1 MAAPPARA
9 RADYDYLIKLLLI
22 GDSGVGKSCLLLRF
36 SDGSFTTS
44 FITTIGIDFKIRT
57 IELDGKRIKL
67 QIWDTAGQERFR
79 TITTAYYRGAMG
91 ILLVYDVTD
100 ESSFNNI
107 RNWIRN
113 IEQHASDNVNKILV
127 GNKADMD
134 ESKRAVPKAKGQALA
149 DEYGIKF
156 FETSAKTNLNVEE
169 VFFSIGKDIKQ
180 RLADTDARA
189 EPQTI
194 RINQSDQGAGTSQA
208 TQKSACCGILMNSKT
223 CGSVF
228 LVAFCCLLLQSADSR
243 TDLSEVTALRV
254 IKRSLIDPMRNL
266 SNWEKGDPC
275 NSNWTGITCFERS
288 HEDGHFHVRELQLMR
303 LNLSGELAPEVG
315 QLSYLEILNVMWN
328 NITGRIP
335 SEIGKISSLKLLL
348 LNGNKLTGSL
358 PPELGNLRNLN
369 RLQVDENNITGS
381 VPPAFGN
388 MTSIKHLHLNNNTL
402 TGEIPVELSKLNN
415 LAHLILDNNN
425 LTGSLPQELARLPS
439 LTILQMDN
447 NNFHGSVIPEAYGS
461 FSRLVR
467 LSLRNCGL
475 QGSIP
480 DLSSIKN
487 LSYLDLSWN
496 KLTGSIPESK
506 LSDNMTTIELSYNN
520 LTGSIPQSFSELD
533 SLQLLSLEN
542 NSLSGSVPTEIWE
555 NKSFEDNK
563 LQVDLRNNNFSDT
576 TGNLRTPDNVTLY
589 LRGNPICKSTSIP
602 IVKQLFEYICGEKKQ
617 TSTKS
622 EHTPCNNVSC
632 PYEKVLVSP
641 GICFCAAPL
650 LIDYRLK
657 SRSFFFF
664 TPYIEHQFM
673 EYITTSLQLDT
684 QQLAIDKVVDENKL
698 RLRMN
703 IKLIPKGKTIFN
715 VSEVIRI
722 RGRFTSWTFP
732 RNDFFGPYEL
742 LDFPLEGPYAD
753 LLAGESGIST
763 VGWGL
768 IVAASI
774 VAATVISVSA
784 TLLYVK
790 KRHGNLHA
798 LTRKRVSRSISR
810 EIEGVKNF
818 SFMELSDAT
827 NGFDSSAVI
836 GRGSYGKVYKGILP
850 NKTIVAIKR
859 GEETSLQS
867 EKEFLNEID
876 LLSRLHHRNLVS
888 LVGYSSDIGEQ
899 MLVYEYMPNGNV
911 RDWLSANATE
921 TLSFN
926 MRAQVALGSA
936 KGILYLHAEAN
947 PPVIHR
953 DIKTSNILLDS
964 QLHAKVADFGLSR
977 LAPNFGEGDCEPAHV
992 STVVRGTPG
1001 YLDPEYFMTRQL
1013 TVKSD
1018 VYSFGVVLLE
1028 LLTGMHPFFEGT
1040 HIIREVRM
1048 AHECGTVQSMADNRM
1063 GQSAPDKV
1071 MKLAELA
1078 LRCCEDRPEMRP
1090 SMSKVVKDLESI
1102 CQSVKETDMFS
1113 ETTTLLYTKTSS
1125 SSSSSPV
1132 PSSFSGSNLD
1142 SGFFESVK
1150 PR

>member
-1 MAAPPARA
+1 MYTR
-9 RADYDYLIKLLLI
+9 
-22 GDSGVGKSCLLLRF
+22 C
-36 SDGSFTTS
+36 
-44 FITTIGIDFKIRT
+44 GIDFKIRT

-134 ESKRAVPKAKGQALA
+134 ESKRVSLSLSLTAVPKAKGQALA

-208 TQKSACCGILMNSKT
+208 TQKSACCVNNTPIFSTADAVDFRMLVTSPRSSSNCFPYK
-223 CGSVF
+223 CSV
-228 LVAFCCLLLQSADSR
+228 LGLDWPWKSR
-243 TDLSEVTALRV
+243 DALELISRASFDYV
-254 IKRSLIDPMRNL
+254 I
-266 SNWEKGDPC
+266 C
-275 NSNWTGITCFERS
+275 
-288 HEDGHFHVRELQLMR
+288 QLMR

-335 SEIGKISSLKLLL
+335 SEIGKISSLKLL
-348 LNGNKLTGSL
+348 
-358 PPELGNLRNLN
+358 
-369 RLQVDENNITGS
+369 LQVDENNITGS

-467 LSLRNCGL
+467 
-475 QGSIP
+475 
-480 DLSSIKN
+480 
-487 LSYLDLSWN
+487 LDLSWN

-1132 PSSFSGSNLD
+1132 PSSFSGMRVIISPELSKKAAKRASMSREEEEHDEFSSNYGDVTLNELQQTAD
-1142 SGFFESVK
+1142 PKAGKWREAVEGKKWTEVSDLVEARGRVYTSR
-1150 PR
+1150 PHAI

>member
-1 MAAPPARA
+1 SNFFL
-9 RADYDYLIKLLLI
+9 YLL
-22 GDSGVGKSCLLLRF
+22 SCTPGVGKSCLLLRF

-335 SEIGKISSLKLLL
+335 SEIGKISSLKLLRLWFLYLCGGATSPLQLTRLLLYYLDRL

-563 LQVDLRNNNFSDT
+563 LQV
-576 TGNLRTPDNVTLY
+576 

-798 LTRKRVSRSISR
+798 LTRK
-810 EIEGVKNF
+810 
-818 SFMELSDAT
+818 L
-827 NGFDSSAVI
+827 
-836 GRGSYGKVYKGILP
+836 
-850 NKTIVAIKR
+850 AIKR

-888 LVGYSSDIGEQ
+888 LVGYST
-899 MLVYEYMPNGNV
+899 
-911 RDWLSANATE
+911 NATE

>member
-1 MAAPPARA
+1 
-9 RADYDYLIKLLLI
+9 
-22 GDSGVGKSCLLLRF
+22 
-36 SDGSFTTS
+36 
-44 FITTIGIDFKIRT
+44 
-57 IELDGKRIKL
+57 
-67 QIWDTAGQERFR
+67 
-79 TITTAYYRGAMG
+79 
-91 ILLVYDVTD
+91 
-100 ESSFNNI
+100 
-107 RNWIRN
+107 
-113 IEQHASDNVNKILV
+113 
-127 GNKADMD
+127 
-134 ESKRAVPKAKGQALA
+134 
-149 DEYGIKF
+149 
-156 FETSAKTNLNVEE
+156 
-169 VFFSIGKDIKQ
+169 
-180 RLADTDARA
+180 
-189 EPQTI
+189 
-194 RINQSDQGAGTSQA
+194 
-208 TQKSACCGILMNSKT
+208 MNSKT

-288 HEDGHFHVRELQLMR
+288 HDDGHFHVRELQLMR

-335 SEIGKISSLKLLL
+335 LEIGKISSLKLLL

-415 LAHLILDNNN
+415 LAHLHLNNNTLTGEIPVELSKLNNLAHLILDNNN

-439 LTILQMDN
+439 FTILQMDN
-447 NNFHGSVIPEAYGS
+447 NNFDGSEIPEAYRR

-487 LSYLDLSWN
+487 LSFLDLSWN
-496 KLTGSIPESK
+496 NLTGTIPESK

-520 LTGSIPQSFSELD
+520 LTGSIPQSFSELY

-542 NSLSGSVPTEIWE
+542 NSLSGSVPTAIWE
-555 NKSFEDNK
+555 NKSFENNK

-622 EHTPCNNVSC
+622 EHTPCNNASC
-632 PYEKVLVSP
+632 PYEKVPVSP
-641 GICFCAAPL
+641 GLCFCAAPL

-673 EYITTSLQLDT
+673 EYITTSLQLET
-684 QQLAIDKVVDENKL
+684 HQLAIDRVVDENKQ

-742 LDFPLEGPYAD
+742 LDFPLEGPYDD

-763 VGWGL
+763 VGWVM

-810 EIEGVKNF
+810 EIEGVKKF
-818 SFMELSDAT
+818 SFIELSDAT

-850 NKTIVAIKR
+850 NKTVVAIKR

-899 MLVYEYMPNGNV
+899 MLVYEYMPNGNLHV
-911 RDWLSANATE
+911 CYNKSSNVCLYASASMFQCFLFSHCHAANATE

-1040 HIIREVRM
+1040 HIIREV
-1048 AHECGTVQSMADNRM
+1048 
-1063 GQSAPDKV
+1063 
-1071 MKLAELA
+1071 L
-1078 LRCCEDRPEMRP
+1078 
-1090 SMSKVVKDLESI
+1090 SI
-1102 CQSVKETDMFS
+1102 PIKHYKGASYRS
-1113 ETTTLLYTKTSS
+1113 L
-1125 SSSSSPV
+1125 
-1132 PSSFSGSNLD
+1132 
-1142 SGFFESVK
+1142 
-1150 PR
+1150 

>member
-1 MAAPPARA
+1 MDTAMSERPKR
-9 RADYDYLIKLLLI
+9 LLLFL
-22 GDSGVGKSCLLLRF
+22 G
-36 SDGSFTTS
+36 
-44 FITTIGIDFKIRT
+44 
-57 IELDGKRIKL
+57 
-67 QIWDTAGQERFR
+67 
-79 TITTAYYRGAMG
+79 
-91 ILLVYDVTD
+91 
-100 ESSFNNI
+100 
-107 RNWIRN
+107 
-113 IEQHASDNVNKILV
+113 
-127 GNKADMD
+127 
-134 ESKRAVPKAKGQALA
+134 
-149 DEYGIKF
+149 
-156 FETSAKTNLNVEE
+156 VEE
-169 VFFSIGKDIKQ
+169 VYGDSFMISSFG
-180 RLADTDARA
+180 
-189 EPQTI
+189 QTYDLI
-194 RINQSDQGAGTSQA
+194 IVLQQNKGT
-208 TQKSACCGILMNSKT
+208 
-223 CGSVF
+223 SVF
-228 LVAFCCLLLQSADSR
+228 LFLADSR
-243 TDLSEVTALRV
+243 TDTSEVTALRE

-266 SNWEKGDPC
+266 STWEKGDPC
-275 NSNWTGITCFERS
+275 NSNWTGVTCFERS
-288 HEDGHFHVRELQLMR
+288 HDDGLFHVRELQLMR
-303 LNLSGELAPEVG
+303 LNLSGELSPEVG

-335 SEIGKISSLKLLL
+335 MEIGKISSLKLLL

-381 VPPAFGN
+381 VPHAFGN

-402 TGEIPVELSKLNN
+402 NGEVPLELSKLNN

-447 NNFHGSVIPEAYGS
+447 NNFEGSEIPEAYGK

-467 LSLRNCGL
+467 
-475 QGSIP
+475 
-480 DLSSIKN
+480 
-487 LSYLDLSWN
+487 LDLSWN
-496 KLTGSIPESK
+496 KLTGTIPESK

-520 LTGSIPQSFSELD
+520 LTGTIPQSFSELD

-555 NKSFEDNK
+555 NKSFENNK
-563 LQVDLRNNNFSDT
+563 LQVYDLSSFDLRNNNFSDAT
-576 TGNLRTPDNVTLY
+576 ANLRTPENVTLY

-602 IVKQLFEYICGEKKQ
+602 IVKQLFQYICGEKKQ
-617 TSTKS
+617 TPTKP
-622 EHTPCNNVSC
+622 EHTPCSNVSC

-641 GICFCAAPL
+641 GLCFCAAPL

-673 EYITTSLQLDT
+673 EYITTSLQLET
-684 QQLAIDKVVDENKL
+684 HQLAIDRVVDENKL

-703 IKLIPKGKTIFN
+703 IKLIPNGKTIFN

-763 VGWGL
+763 VGWVM

-784 TLLYVK
+784 TLLYVR
-790 KRHGNLHA
+790 KRHGNLHG
-798 LTRKRVSRSISR
+798 LTRKRVFRTISR
-810 EIEGVKNF
+810 EIEGVKKF
-818 SFMELSDAT
+818 SFIELSDAT
-827 NGFDSSAVI
+827 NGFDGSAVI

-850 NKTIVAIKR
+850 NKTVVAIKR

-899 MLVYEYMPNGNV
+899 MLVYEYMSNGNV
-911 RDWLSANATE
+911 RDWLS
-921 TLSFN
+921 
-926 MRAQVALGSA
+926 
-936 KGILYLHAEAN
+936 
-947 PPVIHR
+947 
-953 DIKTSNILLDS
+953 
-964 QLHAKVADFGLSR
+964 
-977 LAPNFGEGDCEPAHV
+977 GDREPAHV

-1048 AHECGTVQSMADNRM
+1048 ANECGTVQSMADSRM
-1063 GQSAPDKV
+1063 GQSSPDKV
-1071 MKLAELA
+1071 VKLAALA
-1078 LRCCEDRPEMRP
+1078 LWCCEDRPEMRP
-1090 SMSKVVKDLESI
+1090 SMSKVVKELESI

-1125 SSSSSPV
+1125 SSSSPV
-1132 PSSFSGSNLD
+1132 PSYFSSLPGSNLD
-1142 SGFFESVK
+1142 SGFLEAVK

>member
-1 MAAPPARA
+1 
-9 RADYDYLIKLLLI
+9 
-22 GDSGVGKSCLLLRF
+22 
-36 SDGSFTTS
+36 
-44 FITTIGIDFKIRT
+44 
-57 IELDGKRIKL
+57 
-67 QIWDTAGQERFR
+67 
-79 TITTAYYRGAMG
+79 
-91 ILLVYDVTD
+91 
-100 ESSFNNI
+100 
-107 RNWIRN
+107 
-113 IEQHASDNVNKILV
+113 
-127 GNKADMD
+127 
-134 ESKRAVPKAKGQALA
+134 
-149 DEYGIKF
+149 
-156 FETSAKTNLNVEE
+156 
-169 VFFSIGKDIKQ
+169 
-180 RLADTDARA
+180 
-189 EPQTI
+189 
-194 RINQSDQGAGTSQA
+194 
-208 TQKSACCGILMNSKT
+208 MNSKT

-496 KLTGSIPESK
+496 NLTGTIPESK

-520 LTGSIPQSFSELD
+520 LTGSIPQSFSELY

-542 NSLSGSVPTEIWE
+542 NSLSGSVPTAIWE
-555 NKSFEDNK
+555 NKSFENNK
-563 LQVDLRNNNFSDT
+563 LQVDLRNNNLSDT

-622 EHTPCNNVSC
+622 ELTPCNNASC
-632 PYEKVLVSP
+632 PYEKVPVSP

-684 QQLAIDKVVDENKL
+684 HQLAIDRVVDENKL

-753 LLAGESGIST
+753 LVAGESGISN

-790 KRHGNLHA
+790 KRHGNLHG

-810 EIEGVKNF
+810 EIEGVKKF
-818 SFMELSDAT
+818 SFTELSDAT

-850 NKTIVAIKR
+850 NKTVVAIKR

-888 LVGYSSDIGEQ
+888 LVGYSSDTGEQ

-1113 ETTTLLYTKTSS
+1113 ETTTLLYTKTLS

>member
-1 MAAPPARA
+1 
-9 RADYDYLIKLLLI
+9 
-22 GDSGVGKSCLLLRF
+22 
-36 SDGSFTTS
+36 
-44 FITTIGIDFKIRT
+44 
-57 IELDGKRIKL
+57 
-67 QIWDTAGQERFR
+67 
-79 TITTAYYRGAMG
+79 
-91 ILLVYDVTD
+91 
-100 ESSFNNI
+100 
-107 RNWIRN
+107 
-113 IEQHASDNVNKILV
+113 
-127 GNKADMD
+127 
-134 ESKRAVPKAKGQALA
+134 
-149 DEYGIKF
+149 
-156 FETSAKTNLNVEE
+156 
-169 VFFSIGKDIKQ
+169 
-180 RLADTDARA
+180 
-189 EPQTI
+189 
-194 RINQSDQGAGTSQA
+194 
-208 TQKSACCGILMNSKT
+208 
-223 CGSVF
+223 
-228 LVAFCCLLLQSADSR
+228 
-243 TDLSEVTALRV
+243 
-254 IKRSLIDPMRNL
+254 MRNL

-288 HEDGHFHVRELQLMR
+288 HDDGHFHVRELQLMR

-335 SEIGKISSLKLLL
+335 LEIGKISSLKLLFISGMVL
-348 LNGNKLTGSL
+348 KKALVSL
-358 PPELGNLRNLN
+358 FMWSHKSASIDS
-369 RLQVDENNITGS
+369 LQVDENNITGS

-439 LTILQMDN
+439 FTILQMDN
-447 NNFHGSVIPEAYGS
+447 NNFDGSEIPEAYGR

-487 LSYLDLSWN
+487 LSFLDLSWN
-496 KLTGSIPESK
+496 NLTGSIPESK

-520 LTGSIPQSFSELD
+520 LTGSIPQSFSELY

-542 NSLSGSVPTEIWE
+542 NSLSGSVPTAIWE
-555 NKSFEDNK
+555 NKSFENNK
-563 LQVDLRNNNFSDT
+563 LQVYDLSSFDLRNNNFSDT

-622 EHTPCNNVSC
+622 EQTPCNNASC
-632 PYEKVLVSP
+632 PYEKVPVSP
-641 GICFCAAPL
+641 GLCFCAAPL

-673 EYITTSLQLDT
+673 EYITTSLQLET
-684 QQLAIDKVVDENKL
+684 HQLAIDRVVDENKQ

-742 LDFPLEGPYAD
+742 LDFPLEGPYDD

-763 VGWGL
+763 VGWVM

-810 EIEGVKNF
+810 EIEGVKKF
-818 SFMELSDAT
+818 SFIELSDAT

-850 NKTIVAIKR
+850 NKTVVAIKR

-926 MRAQVALGSA
+926 MRAQ
-936 KGILYLHAEAN
+936 
-947 PPVIHR
+947 
-953 DIKTSNILLDS
+953 
-964 QLHAKVADFGLSR
+964 
-977 LAPNFGEGDCEPAHV
+977 
-992 STVVRGTPG
+992 G

-1048 AHECGTVQSMADNRM
+1048 ANESGTIQSMADSRM
-1063 GQSAPDKV
+1063 GQSSPDKV
-1071 MKLAELA
+1071 MKLAGLA
-1078 LRCCEDRPEMRP
+1078 LWCCEDRPEMRP
-1090 SMSKVVKDLESI
+1090 SMSKVVKELESI

-1132 PSSFSGSNLD
+1132 PSSLTGSNLD

>member
-1 MAAPPARA
+1 
-9 RADYDYLIKLLLI
+9 
-22 GDSGVGKSCLLLRF
+22 
-36 SDGSFTTS
+36 
-44 FITTIGIDFKIRT
+44 
-57 IELDGKRIKL
+57 
-67 QIWDTAGQERFR
+67 
-79 TITTAYYRGAMG
+79 
-91 ILLVYDVTD
+91 
-100 ESSFNNI
+100 
-107 RNWIRN
+107 
-113 IEQHASDNVNKILV
+113 
-127 GNKADMD
+127 
-134 ESKRAVPKAKGQALA
+134 
-149 DEYGIKF
+149 
-156 FETSAKTNLNVEE
+156 
-169 VFFSIGKDIKQ
+169 
-180 RLADTDARA
+180 
-189 EPQTI
+189 
-194 RINQSDQGAGTSQA
+194 
-208 TQKSACCGILMNSKT
+208 
-223 CGSVF
+223 
-228 LVAFCCLLLQSADSR
+228 
-243 TDLSEVTALRV
+243 
-254 IKRSLIDPMRNL
+254 MRNL

-288 HEDGHFHVRELQLMR
+288 HDDGHFHVRELQLMR

-335 SEIGKISSLKLLL
+335 LEIGKISSLKLLFISGMVL
-348 LNGNKLTGSL
+348 KKALVSL
-358 PPELGNLRNLN
+358 FMWSHKSASIDS
-369 RLQVDENNITGS
+369 LQVDENNITGS

-439 LTILQMDN
+439 FTILQMDN
-447 NNFHGSVIPEAYGS
+447 NNFDGSEIPEAYGR

-487 LSYLDLSWN
+487 LSFLDLSWN
-496 KLTGSIPESK
+496 NLTGSIPESK

-520 LTGSIPQSFSELD
+520 LTGSIPQSFSELY

-542 NSLSGSVPTEIWE
+542 NSLSGSVPTAIWE
-555 NKSFEDNK
+555 NKSFENNK
-563 LQVDLRNNNFSDT
+563 LQVYDLSSFDLRNNNFSDT

-622 EHTPCNNVSC
+622 EQTPCNNASC
-632 PYEKVLVSP
+632 PYEKVPVSP
-641 GICFCAAPL
+641 GLCFCAAPL

-673 EYITTSLQLDT
+673 EYITTSLQLET
-684 QQLAIDKVVDENKL
+684 HQLAIDRVVDENKQ

-742 LDFPLEGPYAD
+742 LDFPLEGPYDD

-763 VGWGL
+763 VGWVM

-810 EIEGVKNF
+810 EIEGVKKF
-818 SFMELSDAT
+818 SFIELSDAT

-850 NKTIVAIKR
+850 NKTVVAIKR

-1048 AHECGTVQSMADNRM
+1048 ANESGTIQSMADSRM
-1063 GQSAPDKV
+1063 GQSSPDKV
-1071 MKLAELA
+1071 MKLAGLA
-1078 LRCCEDRPEMRP
+1078 LWCCEDRPEMRP
-1090 SMSKVVKDLESI
+1090 SMSKVVKELESI

-1132 PSSFSGSNLD
+1132 PSSLTGSNLD

>member
-1 MAAPPARA
+1 M
-9 RADYDYLIKLLLI
+9 
-22 GDSGVGKSCLLLRF
+22 
-36 SDGSFTTS
+36 SF
-44 FITTIGIDFKIRT
+44 
-57 IELDGKRIKL
+57 
-67 QIWDTAGQERFR
+67 
-79 TITTAYYRGAMG
+79 Y
-91 ILLVYDVTD
+91 
-100 ESSFNNI
+100 
-107 RNWIRN
+107 
-113 IEQHASDNVNKILV
+113 
-127 GNKADMD
+127 
-134 ESKRAVPKAKGQALA
+134 
-149 DEYGIKF
+149 
-156 FETSAKTNLNVEE
+156 NVETTFQSFAD
-169 VFFSIGKDIKQ
+169 FFIHF
-180 RLADTDARA
+180 A
-189 EPQTI
+189 
-194 RINQSDQGAGTSQA
+194 
-208 TQKSACCGILMNSKT
+208 
-223 CGSVF
+223 
-228 LVAFCCLLLQSADSR
+228 
-243 TDLSEVTALRV
+243 VTALRE
-254 IKRSLIDPMRNL
+254 IKRSLADPMRNL

-275 NSNWTGITCFERS
+275 KSNWTGITCFVRS
-288 HEDGHFHVRELQLMR
+288 HDDGLFHVRELQLMR

-315 QLSYLEILNVMWN
+315 QLSFLEILNVMWN

-335 SEIGKISSLKLLL
+335 LEIGKISSLKLLL

-381 VPPAFGN
+381 VPLTFGN
-388 MTSIKHLHLNNNTL
+388 MTSIKHLHFNNNTL
-402 TGEIPVELSKLNN
+402 NGEIPVELSKLNN

-447 NNFHGSVIPEAYGS
+447 NNFNGSEIPEAYGR
-461 FSRLVR
+461 FSSLVK

-496 KLTGSIPESK
+496 KLTGTIPETK
-506 LSDNMTTIELSYNN
+506 LSANMTTIELSYNN

-542 NSLSGSVPTEIWE
+542 NSLSGSVPTAIWE
-555 NKSFEDNK
+555 NKSFENNK
-563 LQVDLRNNNFSDT
+563 LQVDLRNNNFSNA

-602 IVKQLFEYICGEKKQ
+602 IVKQLFEHICGEKKQ

-622 EHTPCNNVSC
+622 ENTPCSNASC

-641 GICFCAAPL
+641 GLCFCAAPL
-650 LIDYRLK
+650 SIDYRLK

-664 TPYIEHQFM
+664 TPYIENQFM
-673 EYITTSLQLDT
+673 EYITTSLQLET
-684 QQLAIDKVVDENKL
+684 HQLAVDRVVDENKL

-715 VSEVIRI
+715 VTEVIRI
-722 RGRFTSWTFP
+722 KGVFTSWSFP

-742 LDFPLEGPYAD
+742 LDFPLEGPYEN
-753 LLAGESGIST
+753 LLAGKSGISNA
-763 VGWGL
+763 GWVM
-768 IVAASI
+768 IVAAS
-774 VAATVISVSA
+774 VVSATVISVSA

-790 KRHGNLHA
+790 KRRGNLHS
-798 LTRKRVSRSISR
+798 LTRKRVFRAISR
-810 EIEGVKNF
+810 EIEGVKKF
-818 SFMELSDAT
+818 SFIELSDAT

-850 NKTIVAIKR
+850 NKTVVAIKR

-911 RDWLSANATE
+911 RDWLSAKATE

-936 KGILYLHAEAN
+936 KGILYLHNEAN

-953 DIKTSNILLDS
+953 DIKTSNILLDC

-977 LAPNFGEGDCEPAHV
+977 LAPDFEEGDCEPAHV

-1040 HIIREVRM
+1040 HILREVRM
-1048 AHECGTVQSMADNRM
+1048 ANESGTVQSWADNRM
-1063 GQSAPDKV
+1063 GEISPDKV
-1071 MKLAELA
+1071 MKVAELA
-1078 LRCCEDRPEMRP
+1078 LWCCEDRPEMRP
-1090 SMSKVVKDLESI
+1090 SMSKVVKELESI
-1102 CQSVKETDMFS
+1102 CQSVKETDVFS
-1113 ETTTLLYTKTSS
+1113 ETTTLLYSKTSS
-1125 SSSSSPV
+1125 SSSPIPSDFSSLP
-1132 PSSFSGSNLD
+1132 GSNLD
-1142 SGFFESVK
+1142 SGFLEAVK